1 MPLWILTSLTVYIN
15 YGSYMYIY
23 EVVQWYNTNSTNI
36 DGIDDFIIVI
46 IIIHEFHQFQIS
58 LLLIII
64 YIYVYIYVYTLYIYI
79 LL

>member
-15 YGSYMYIY
+15 YGSYVYIYIY

-36 DGIDDFIIVI
+36 DDIDDYRIVI

-58 LLLIII
+58 LLLIIMCI
-64 YIYVYIYVYTLYIYI
+64 YIYI